1 MKKLMSTIALGL
13 SVAMVQP
20 ALAHGEKPRHGGVVS
35 ESRDLNFELVN
46 RDGKAVIYILDHG
59 QPFSTAKASG
69 KLTVLNGT
77 ERTEAELQP
86 AGDNTLASTTEVP
99 LNKGAKVIAS
109 LTLAG
114 DSNVGVRFLVK

>member
-1 MKKLMSTIALGL
+1 MKKLMSTIALGI
-13 SVAMVQP
+13 SFAMVQP
-20 ALAHGEKPRHGGVVS
+20 VFAHGEKPRHGGVVA
-35 ESRDLNFELVN
+35 EAKDLNFELVN
-46 RDGKAVIYILDHG
+46 RGGKAVIYILDHG

-86 AGDNTLASTTEVP
+86 AGDNTLVSATEVP
-99 LNKGAKVIAS
+99 LNKGAKVAAS

-114 DSNVGVRFLVK
+114 GNNVGVRFLVK